1 MGIQGEFFE
10 KPEPRVPE
18 IVDEPVLQT
27 RDEPLTDNH
36 ETDMVMTD
44 ATSFPAAE
52 TVNGAHLNGA
62 HVASTSGPVRQAPAK
77 PSVKRGLKDLS
88 IPKLYYSISE
98 VSRLTGLE
106 PYVLR
111 YWETEFDELNPQKNR
126 AGNRIYSNKDI
137 KFILRIKELLR
148 EQRYTIEGAKHIL
161 RDERTSEKERPAP
174 LEATSPDPDQIVLP
188 TEPKSAPSTPISLSD
203 IQEMKASLTALR
215 NVLASR

>member
-18 IVDEPVLQT
+18 IVDEPVLAST
-27 RDEPLTDNH
+27 EESITSI
-36 ETDMVMTD
+36 ETETAMTD
-44 ATSFPAAE
+44 ATSFEVAAI
-52 TVNGAHLNGA
+52 NGAQHNGT

-161 RDERTSEKERPAP
+161 RDERASEKERPAAV
-174 LEATSPDPDQIVLP
+174 EAASPDPDQIALQ

-215 NVLASR
+215 AVFAAH

>member
-1 MGIQGEFFE
+1 MGLQGEFFE

-18 IVDEPVLQT
+18 IVDEVVAAPIE
-27 RDEPLTDNH
+27 EPIAEAEVVEVRR
-36 ETDMVMTD
+36 ET
-44 ATSFPAAE
+44 PAAQPKL
-52 TVNGAHLNGA
+52 A
-62 HVASTSGPVRQAPAK
+62 
-77 PSVKRGLKDLS
+77 VKRGLKDLS

-161 RDERTSEKERPAP
+161 KEERQAEKDRPQA
-174 LEATSPDPDQIVLP
+174 LEATGPDPDQIILP
-188 TEPKSAPSTPISLSD
+188 TEPKPTPQHSISLVE
-203 IQEMKASLTALR
+203 IQEMKSALSNLRSLLQQAR
-215 NVLASR
+215 